1 LGGLSLIAQVSDDH
15 TRVDVAREEDSEYEE
30 VMRINAPWRWMM
42 KMKFEF

>member
-1 LGGLSLIAQVSDDH
+1 MFLDPAGREKGPG
-15 TRVDVAREEDSEYEE
+15 RYVAREEDSEYEE